1 MLDLQRI
8 MSGRRI
14 RPPMDAETLRSEAD
28 SVRDSDPVGAARLYA
43 EASDLGSAGASS
55 SLGYMH
61 MVGEGVPMNLEKAA
75 LYLRRGADGGE
86 VKAMVNLGN
95 LIMESDPAGAL
106 ELFERAGEN
115 GSVSGM
121 RNAATVLR
129 TGAGMPADPER
140 AVMWLSRAAKT
151 DVASMAVLAHI
162 LRTGEGVPAD
172 KPRAAELYRRAAEAG
187 DADSMYDLAM
197 MLDAGD
203 GIPMDRA
210 EAERWFRGSA
220 ELGDNDAR
228 LCLGGILYERSDFAG
243 AESMFADAALDGDVK
258 GMYNLALMYAEGVLG
273 EKDMAKAEE
282 WLEAASDAGFAYAQT
297 MLGTI
302 YLDRN
307 DVADAEILMKKAAE
321 QNEPTAMYN
330 LGALA
335 LSGRIRMSDQDAI
348 GYLIKAAE
356 SGVAEARELLVSL
369 SGQGML

>member
-1 MLDLQRI
+1 
-8 MSGRRI
+8 
-14 RPPMDAETLRSEAD
+14 MDASELRARAD
-28 SVRDSDPVGAARLYA
+28 SVRDSDPAEAARLYA

-61 MVGEGVPMNLEKAA
+61 MVGEGVPRDPEKAS
-75 LYLRRGADGGE
+75 LYLRRGADGGDL
-86 VKAMVNLGN
+86 KAMCNLGN
-95 LIMESDPAGAL
+95 LIIEENPVEAL
-106 ELFERAGEN
+106 GLFEKAAEH

-129 TGAGMPADPER
+129 TGAGVPADPER
-140 AVMWLSRAAKT
+140 AVMWLSKAAET

-210 EAERWFRGSA
+210 EAERWFRSSA

-228 LCLGGILYERSDFAG
+228 LCLGGILYERSEFAE
-243 AESMFADAALDGDVK
+243 AESVFTDAALDGDVK

-273 EKDMAKAEE
+273 ERDMGKAEE
-282 WLEAASDAGFAYAQT
+282 WLESASEAGFAYAQT

-307 DVADAEILMKKAAE
+307 DVDGAVYLLRKAAD

-335 LSGRIRMSDQDAI
+335 LSGRVRMDDHEAVGFLIR
-348 GYLIKAAE
+348 AAE
-356 SGVAEARELLVSL
+356 QGVEEARELLVRL